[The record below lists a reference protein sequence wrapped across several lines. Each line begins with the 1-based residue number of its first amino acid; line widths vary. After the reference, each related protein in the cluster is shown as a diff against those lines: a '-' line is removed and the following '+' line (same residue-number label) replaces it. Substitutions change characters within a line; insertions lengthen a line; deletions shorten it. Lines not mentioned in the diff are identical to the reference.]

1 MIDLIQNNESTER
14 PSSFTR
20 KDRFYIIC
28 LTCAAFTLGLL
39 GLYHYGYIGQDFTAH
54 RNFILAFPQGY
65 SFAATNPIGFYWLAS
80 TVRCHISAQYYL
92 EITAFIFLVINTASL
107 FGLYT
112 LIWKT
117 LYQWPL
123 RYAAAALITFVPFRI
138 VHSIVIAADAFT
150 VPVFVVITLLSHK
163 LLEKPNSV
171 LTWLGLTIFLTVG
184 ILTKY
189 TFVGMLPPVAG
200 VMAFIIWKYVKHA
213 KRIYWSLTA
222 VVVLAVPST
231 IFLYSMHESGKVNG
245 YTTSGHW
252 LPKGAEPIMRWSD
265 ILTLKKKDTKLL
277 FAPEYF
283 RNHLYEDRKYSYI
296 GLVHIGSFTD
306 CLNYFQHPPHEISMD
321 WHNRNQEDFMRTRNE
336 TSKVLQIFAV
346 NWCIPFT
353 ILAIL
358 GTIYYLA
365 LAIPT
370 LIRPSR
376 LLSQQSAIMALLAA
390 GFYAPIFLNLPRVSQ
405 PYLAGY
411 WLPRLVMPSLI
422 IFLILGFASVE
433 LTLSKLPSV
442 TDYTKIITITCLVY
456 TAIAC
461 ILFAGFLC

>member
-1 MIDLIQNNESTER
+1 
-14 PSSFTR
+14 
-20 KDRFYIIC
+20 
-28 LTCAAFTLGLL
+28 
-39 GLYHYGYIGQDFTAH
+39 
-54 RNFILAFPQGY
+54 
-65 SFAATNPIGFYWLAS
+65 
-80 TVRCHISAQYYL
+80 
-92 EITAFIFLVINTASL
+92 
-107 FGLYT
+107 
-112 LIWKT
+112 
-117 LYQWPL
+117 
-123 RYAAAALITFVPFRI
+123 
-138 VHSIVIAADAFT
+138 
-150 VPVFVVITLLSHK
+150 
-163 LLEKPNSV
+163 
-171 LTWLGLTIFLTVG
+171 
-184 ILTKY
+184 
-189 TFVGMLPPVAG
+189 
-200 VMAFIIWKYVKHA
+200 
-213 KRIYWSLTA
+213 
-222 VVVLAVPST
+222 
-231 IFLYSMHESGKVNG
+231 
-245 YTTSGHW
+245 
-252 LPKGAEPIMRWSD
+252 
-265 ILTLKKKDTKLL
+265 
-277 FAPEYF
+277 
-283 RNHLYEDRKYSYI
+283 
-296 GLVHIGSFTD
+296 
-306 CLNYFQHPPHEISMD
+306 MD